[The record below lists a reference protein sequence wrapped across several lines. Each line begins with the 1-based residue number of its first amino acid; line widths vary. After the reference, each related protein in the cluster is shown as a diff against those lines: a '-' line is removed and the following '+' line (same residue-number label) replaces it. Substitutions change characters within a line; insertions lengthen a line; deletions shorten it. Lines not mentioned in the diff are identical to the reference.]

1 MADELEIK
9 FKLVRPDDL
18 RRRLGLAGGICRG
31 SVFERNQ
38 LFDYADGRLRA
49 AHSGLRV
56 RVAEAA
62 AGGAAAEVTLTL
74 KKPLAAAP
82 DLKHMAEYETG
93 VADHSGLIAILD
105 GLGLRPVLSYE
116 KRRETWTL
124 ADCTVTLDE
133 LPQLGW
139 YVEIEAELESQ
150 IRWACSELQL
160 SGAAVRENYPALTAK
175 HGRPD
180 PQGGVAL
187 RF

>member
-9 FKLVRPDDL
+9 FKLDRPDDL

-31 SVFERNQ
+31 TVFEQNQ
-38 LFDYADGRLRA
+38 LFDFADGRLWA

-56 RVAEAA
+56 RVT
-62 AGGAAAEVTLTL
+62 AGGGPVAVTLTF
-74 KKPLAAAP
+74 KRPLAAAA
-82 DLKHMAEYETG
+82 DLKHMAEHETR
-93 VADHSGLIAILD
+93 VEDHLGLLAILG

-150 IRWACSELQL
+150 IRWACRELQL
-160 SGAAVRENYPALTAK
+160 DGVAVRENYPALTAK
-175 HGRPD
+175 HGRRD
-180 PQGGVAL
+180 EQGGVDL